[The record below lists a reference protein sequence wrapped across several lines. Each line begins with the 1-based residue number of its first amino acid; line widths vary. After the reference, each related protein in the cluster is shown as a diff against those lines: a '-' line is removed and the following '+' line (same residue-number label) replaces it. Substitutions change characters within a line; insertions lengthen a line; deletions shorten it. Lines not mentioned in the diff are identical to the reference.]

1 MNSVLE
7 SIKNRR
13 SIRKYLPD
21 QIKDEELAVILEAA
35 QYAPSARNDQP
46 WYFTVIQDR
55 VLIEYM
61 NKEAKRSMKESG
73 EEWLFNIGNS
83 ERYHVFH
90 HAPTVIVV
98 SGEIGA
104 TEPMVDCSAATQ
116 NILLAAES
124 LGIGSCWIGLAR
136 FFFTD
141 KNFGEKYVAI
151 PERVEELGIPF
162 GYQPFFAITLGYKDQ
177 DVRAPPRKQNLINYI
192 K

>member
-1 MNSVLE
+1 MNQVLE
-7 SIKNRR
+7 VIKNRR

-21 QIKDEELAVILEAA
+21 QIKGEELEAILEAA

-46 WYFTVIQDR
+46 WHFTVIQDPL
-55 VLIEYM
+55 LIEYM
-61 NKEAKRSMKESG
+61 SKEAKRSMKKSG
-73 EEWLFNIGNS
+73 ENWLVNIGNS

-104 TEPMVDCSAATQ
+104 TEPLVDCSAATQ
-116 NILLAAES
+116 NILIAAEA

-136 FFFTD
+136 FFFTN
-141 KNFGEKYVAI
+141 KSFGEKYSAL
-151 PERVEELGIPF
+151 PERVNELGIPF
-162 GYQPFFAITLGYKDQ
+162 GYQPFFAVTLGYKDQ
-177 DVRAPPRKQNLINYI
+177 EVRAPPRKPNLVNYI